1 MPDLPQYNIHV
12 FANDDQLP
20 PEAEEL
26 FQTEL
31 ADSREPLPEDRADR
45 DQWQFRL
52 ICALTENG
60 HVLDGVHFDM
70 GPRNF
75 GPLGHERITY
85 LEHCFVRPEYRRHGV
100 GTRLLQRAIEVARE
114 EGCQIMRCNASW
126 DSPQDVEAA
135 RRFGGIG
142 CLVRTGWA
150 AQEEPVVQPGSPAA
164 FIGDSITDAV
174 DWILNRETHDYQQ
187 LAWDLDACAAA
198 QHPSPMEDARDV
210 GRYSGS

>member
-100 GTRLLQRAIEVARE
+100 GTRLLQRAIEVARD

-126 DSPQDVEAA
+126 HN
-135 RRFGGIG
+135 
-142 CLVRTGWA
+142 
-150 AQEEPVVQPGSPAA
+150 PAEIA
-164 FIGDSITDAV
+164 LFKKCGFALACIEDGQYFTVKPLQGYACSI
-174 DWILNRETHDYQQ
+174 
-187 LAWDLDACAAA
+187 
-198 QHPSPMEDARDV
+198 
-210 GRYSGS
+210 